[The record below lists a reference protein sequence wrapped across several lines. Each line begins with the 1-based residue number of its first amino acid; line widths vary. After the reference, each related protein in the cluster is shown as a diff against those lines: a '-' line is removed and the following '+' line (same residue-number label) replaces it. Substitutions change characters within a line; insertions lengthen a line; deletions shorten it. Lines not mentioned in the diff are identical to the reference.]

1 MTSTD
6 PVEARLVAS
15 LHAPLPGARAG
26 SLRER
31 VQAAMLRP
39 TISGGRGLARPR
51 RRTMVGTLIAAALL
65 LATAATAQRV
75 LYPDRPYPALEAAL
89 ADAFAGTDCVGPAAA
104 RQTVRARLDSLGYDD
119 WTIGNR
125 AGAASA
131 RCVSTAV
138 DGRHHEV
145 MLLPAT
151 GGDLIAALDVVRAE
165 LLDRCLGR
173 EDAIR
178 LVRSVLVSMRLT
190 DEWQVRAKSGGPQ
203 GAPADQWDA
212 YKKHV
217 ADGCFVLAGTP
228 NHGYV
233 DLWGP

>member
-1 MTSTD
+1 MTPTD
-6 PVEARLVAS
+6 PVEARLIAS
-15 LHAPLPGARAG
+15 LHAPLTDARAG

-31 VQAAMLRP
+31 VQAAVARP
-39 TISGGRGLARPR
+39 ITTGGRGLARPR
-51 RRTMVGTLIAAALL
+51 RRTVVGTFIAAALL
-65 LATAATAQRV
+65 VASAATAQRV

-89 ADAFAGTDCVGPAAA
+89 ADAFAGMDCVGPAAA
-104 RQTVRARLDSLGYDD
+104 RRTVRAQLDGLGYDD

-138 DGRHHEV
+138 NGRYHEV
-145 MLLPAT
+145 MLLPAA
-151 GGDLIAALDVVRAE
+151 GGDLIAALDVVRTE

-173 EDAIR
+173 DDAIR
-178 LVRSVLVSMRLT
+178 LVRSVLVSMHVT
-190 DEWQVRAKSGGPQ
+190 DEWQVRANPDGPQ

-217 ADGCFVLAGTP
+217 ADGCYVLAGTG